1 MLLARGFPALRVQ
14 KAVKAVKAV
23 AQEAQLLVALPAAQ
37 GVALRDLLQPLAPP
51 QLTALA

>member
-1 MLLARGFPALRVQ
+1 MLLARGFPALGAQ
-14 KAVKAVKAV
+14 KAVKAVKA
-23 AQEAQLLVALPAAQ
+23 QEAQLLVAQ